1 MVISRES
8 FKDSDGDKMMIIMYN
23 GDHIQSFII
32 LRETEREREI
42 ERERERDYRGLYQA
56 EQSSCLRCLKVT
68 EIRDGVCNLS
78 PTSERENT
86 RTHLVVNIFIIQRVY
101 RINSCY

>member
-32 LRETEREREI
+32 LRER
-42 ERERERDYRGLYQA
+42 ERERERLPRFVPGRA
-56 EQSSCLRCLKVT
+56 EL
-68 EIRDGVCNLS
+68 LS
-78 PTSERENT
+78 PLSE
-86 RTHLVVNIFIIQRVY
+86 
-101 RINSCY
+101 SD

>member
-32 LRETEREREI
+32 LRER

>member
-1 MVISRES
+1 
-8 FKDSDGDKMMIIMYN
+8 MMIIMYN

-56 EQSSCLRCLKVT
+56 VSAV
-68 EIRDGVCNLS
+68 
-78 PTSERENT
+78 
-86 RTHLVVNIFIIQRVY
+86 
-101 RINSCY
+101 

>member
-32 LRETEREREI
+32 LREREREI
-42 ERERERDYRGLYQA
+42 ERER
-56 EQSSCLRCLKVT
+56 
-68 EIRDGVCNLS
+68 
-78 PTSERENT
+78 
-86 RTHLVVNIFIIQRVY
+86 
-101 RINSCY
+101 

>member
-32 LRETEREREI
+32 LR

>member
-32 LRETEREREI
+32 LRERER

-86 RTHLVVNIFIIQRVY
+86 RTHLIVNIFIIQRVY

>member
-32 LRETEREREI
+32 LLETERERE
-42 ERERERDYRGLYQA
+42 REITEVCTR
-56 EQSSCLRCLKVT
+56 QSRA
-68 EIRDGVCNLS
+68 
-78 PTSERENT
+78 
-86 RTHLVVNIFIIQRVY
+86 LVSAV
-101 RINSCY
+101 

>member
-32 LRETEREREI
+32 LRER

-56 EQSSCLRCLKVT
+56 EQSFCLRCLKVT

-86 RTHLVVNIFIIQRVY
+86 RTHLIINIFIIQRVY

>member
-32 LRETEREREI
+32 LREREREREREI
-42 ERERERDYRGLYQA
+42 
-56 EQSSCLRCLKVT
+56 T
-68 EIRDGVCNLS
+68 EICGRQS
-78 PTSERENT
+78 RA
-86 RTHLVVNIFIIQRVY
+86 LVSAV
-101 RINSCY
+101 

>member
-32 LRETEREREI
+32 LRE
-42 ERERERDYRGLYQA
+42 RERDYRGLYQA
-56 EQSSCLRCLKVT
+56 EKKQSSCLRCLKVT

-86 RTHLVVNIFIIQRVY
+86 RTHLIINIFIIQRVY

>member
-32 LRETEREREI
+32 LRERERDREI
-42 ERERERDYRGLYQA
+42 EREI
-56 EQSSCLRCLKVT
+56 T
-68 EIRDGVCNLS
+68 EVC
-78 PTSERENT
+78 T
-86 RTHLVVNIFIIQRVY
+86 RKSRALVSAV
-101 RINSCY
+101 